1 MKPTIHLFNN
11 IASHYTEPLM
21 LKLLESELFDLKFST
36 GRNKNWDIATI
47 DFSKDSFDSL
57 QEKLDDVNNVWIRK
71 KYLVWQRGVLSRCM
85 FGKKVDL
92 IILLGEFV
100 ILSNWLASIVCRL
113 RGIPVAFRGHGLYG
127 NESALKLFVR
137 KTYYRLAN
145 MHMLYE
151 RRSKQLMVSQGFKE
165 NKIHVVFNS
174 LDYDYHKSQRKK
186 FKNIPK
192 SEAFNFFKNTEYQ
205 TLIFIGRLTK
215 IKRLHYLIET
225 VERINKNCETKV
237 NLLII
242 GDGVEKNNLKKLA
255 DKKLEKG
262 LFHFYGSC
270 YDESII
276 CKLLSK
282 ADLCVSPGNVGLTC
296 IHSLSMGTPVCTHDN
311 FNNQM
316 PEVEAIE
323 KGKTGVFF
331 EEDNMEDMYL
341 KIKTW
346 LGNNPLK
353 TNNIVNN
360 CYKII
365 DDYYNPYFQE
375 RVYSQVV
382 QQKEPII

>member
-100 ILSNWLASIVCRL
+100 ILSNWLAAIVCRL

-225 VERINKNCETKV
+225 VQRINKNCETKV